1 MEFNRG
7 LKSSNY
13 ISLGDKM
20 ENTQK
25 VSETNK
31 LIYKILK
38 DATSKFEEMQYVSLM
53 ANGLLSQAEVEKQ
66 IDLKKLCIKYNLNYQ
81 AICIENGVLVQ
92 TPEDRI
98 QILRERQIKT
108 SMIPTRCGK
117 TVPDLKL
124 RTFEKKYEQELN
136 NISNNYREIEQF
148 VYNKANNNEVNED
161 FLHHYIEYFFDIEYE
176 NAITNRKD
184 CDTYFRAVKAFFRA
198 LRQGKIIELEKKIK

>member
-1 MEFNRG
+1 
-7 LKSSNY
+7 
-13 ISLGDKM
+13 M

-31 LIYKILK
+31 LIHKILK

-81 AICIENGVLVQ
+81 AICIENGVRVQ
-92 TPEDRI
+92 TPEDKI

-108 SMIPTRCGK
+108 SMIPTRRGK

-124 RTFEKKYEQELN
+124 RAFEKKYEQELN

-148 VYNKANNNEVNED
+148 VYNRANNNAINED

-176 NAITNRKD
+176 NAITNYKD
-184 CDTYFRAVKAFFRA
+184 CDTYFCAVKAFFRA
-198 LRQGKIIELEKKIK
+198 LRQGKIIELEKKINQI

>member
-1 MEFNRG
+1 
-7 LKSSNY
+7 
-13 ISLGDKM
+13 M

-66 IDLKKLCIKYNLNYQ
+66 IDLEKLCAKYNLNYQ

-92 TPEDRI
+92 TPEDKL

-124 RTFEKKYEQELN
+124 KAFEKKYEQELN

-148 VYNKANNNEVNED
+148 VYNRANNNAVNED

-176 NAITNRKD
+176 NAITNYKD
-184 CDTYFRAVKAFFRA
+184 CDTYFYAVKAFFRA
-198 LRQGKIIELEKKIK
+198 LRQGKIIELEKK